1 MQALRLPSLGITRE
15 IKMTPELAADL
26 IVFFHL
32 LYVLFTVGGE
42 VLVLLGGVVGWQ
54 WIRNRVFRIIH
65 LLASFFVAVEALVG
79 AMCPLTTI
87 EYILR
92 QRAGQT
98 IDSEISFVGRLIRT
112 IIFYDF
118 PAIFFT
124 VLYVGFA
131 SLVII
136 TFFLI
141 KPKKRNK
148 KKQ

>member
-1 MQALRLPSLGITRE
+1 
-15 IKMTPELAADL
+15 MTLESAADL

-42 VLVLLGGVVGWQ
+42 ILVLLGGAIGWH
-54 WIRNRVFRIIH
+54 WIRNRVFRITH

-98 IDSEISFVGRLIRT
+98 IDNEISFVGRLIRT

-118 PAIFFT
+118 PAVFFT
-124 VLYVGFA
+124 FLYVGFA

-136 TFFLI
+136 TYFLI
-141 KPKKRNK
+141 KPEKRSKKHHK
-148 KKQ
+148 T

>member
-1 MQALRLPSLGITRE
+1 MA
-15 IKMTPELAADL
+15 PELAADI

-42 VLVLLGGVVGWQ
+42 VLVLLGGLTGWH

-65 LLASFFVAVEALVG
+65 LLASFLVAVEALIG

-98 IDSEISFVGRLIRT
+98 IDNEISFVGRLIRA

-118 PAIFFT
+118 PAVFFT
-124 VLYVGFA
+124 FLYVGFA
-131 SLVII
+131 SLVIVTYI
-136 TFFLI
+136 LI
-141 KPKKRNK
+141 KPYKRKN
-148 KKQ
+148 

>member
-1 MQALRLPSLGITRE
+1 MSL
-15 IKMTPELAADL
+15 ELAADL

-42 VLVLLGGVVGWQ
+42 ILVLFGGAIGWQ
-54 WIRNRVFRIIH
+54 WVRNRVFRIIH
-65 LLASFFVAVEALVG
+65 LLASFFVAVEALIG

-92 QRAGQT
+92 RRAGQT
-98 IDSEISFVGRLIRT
+98 VDNEISFVGRLIRS

-118 PAIFFT
+118 PAVFFT
-124 VLYVGFA
+124 LLYVGFA

-141 KPKKRNK
+141 KPKKRSK
-148 KKQ
+148 KSSNA

>member
-15 IKMTPELAADL
+15 IKMTLELAADL

>member
-1 MQALRLPSLGITRE
+1 MA
-15 IKMTPELAADL
+15 PELAADF

-42 VLVLLGGVVGWQ
+42 IFILLGGAIGWQ
-54 WIRNRVFRIIH
+54 WVRKRVFRIIH
-65 LLASFFVAVEALVG
+65 LTASFFVALEALVG
-79 AMCPLTTI
+79 VMCPLTTI

-98 IDSEISFVGRLIRT
+98 FDNEISFVGRLIRS

-118 PAIFFT
+118 PAVFFT
-124 VLYVGFA
+124 LLYVGFA

-141 KPKKRNK
+141 KPKKRSK
-148 KKQ
+148 KSSNA

>member
-1 MQALRLPSLGITRE
+1 MSL
-15 IKMTPELAADL
+15 ELAADL

-42 VLVLLGGVVGWQ
+42 VLVILGGVIGWH
-54 WIRNRVFRIIH
+54 WIRNRVFRITH

-79 AMCPLTTI
+79 TMCPLTTI

-98 IDSEISFVGRLIRT
+98 VDNEISFVGRLIRS

-118 PAIFFT
+118 PAVFFT
-124 VLYVGFA
+124 SLYIGFA
-131 SLVII
+131 SMVII
-136 TFFLI
+136 TYFLI
-141 KPKKRNK
+141 KPYKRKK
-148 KKQ
+148 